1 MYYYNLCVFTLLWAS
16 SQAINIFILL
26 GLLQME
32 SRVFDQW
39 LKSFVKTY
47 IPWREDVGF
56 QMPLIL
62 TKYSSTIPSL
72 PGIQFEAIWL
82 VQANELRVEAIYFIS
97 RPRQLK
103 AKFFLSFSL
112 STCPKLWWWQNKME
126 EVWFLVWLDREQP
139 LTTHIRYYVDKIQPF
154 CCINLLVFY
163 GILK

>member
-16 SQAINIFILL
+16 SQAINISILL

-103 AKFFLSFSL
+103 AKFFLSFSR

-139 LTTHIRYYVDKIQPF
+139 LTTHIRHYVDKI
-154 CCINLLVFY
+154 
-163 GILK
+163 

>member
-1 MYYYNLCVFTLLWAS
+1 MYYYNLCIFTLLWAS
-16 SQAINIFILL
+16 SQAINISIPL
-26 GLLQME
+26 GWLQME

-72 PGIQFEAIWL
+72 PGIQFGAVWL
-82 VQANELRVEAIYFIS
+82 VQANELRVEATYFIS

-103 AKFFLSFSL
+103 AKFFLSFSR